1 MEDNIR
7 NFANPYYGKGCIPNG
22 SSIHSRWYMLLFL
35 FFMVPAVFGLPFIA
49 EMIKSGEGA
58 YLLIFLSAFAYS
70 LYVNASVMFRI
81 AYETDVLL
89 IYYLNLSAST
99 DFEDN
104 SKSIVANHVHS
115 LKKMFRRSG
124 CQSVKQDSLIEILHE
139 KLKSQESIV
148 ILFSNLMITLG
159 LIGTISGLITT
170 VGGIGA
176 DGNME
181 EALGGMGTAFY
192 TTLLGSVLGGV
203 TLRILHFYI
212 EKKIDAYILNLA
224 EVVEIRVIPQFRT
237 RQKEISIEDTVAST
251 IGVLGNM
258 GMIKGVYSEI

>member
-1 MEDNIR
+1 MEGNIR
-7 NFANPYYGKGCIPNG
+7 NFANPYYGKGCMPSG

-35 FFMVPAVFGLPFIA
+35 FFVIPTFFGLPFIT
-49 EMIKSGEGA
+49 EMIRSGEGV
-58 YLLIFLSAFAYS
+58 YLFIFLSAFSYS
-70 LYVNASVMFRI
+70 LYVNVNVMFRI

-115 LKKMFRRSG
+115 LKKMFKRSG
-124 CQSVKQDSLIEILHE
+124 YQSVKQDSLIEILHE
-139 KLKSQESIV
+139 KLKSKESIV

-212 EKKIDAYILNLA
+212 EKKIDDYILNLA

-237 RQKEISIEDTVAST
+237 KQKEVNIKDTVIST
-251 IGVLGNM
+251 ISVLNSM
-258 GMIKGVYSEI
+258 GMIKENFDEV